1 MLAGKDSCL
10 INNFRR
16 NLMIKLLSAFF
27 IFIIFAASADSEP
40 LKEGYFNIVYNKS
53 DVLADV
59 RINDIPVITMDR
71 KNSIS
76 GQLEVNY
83 WIAPGKN
90 KISIKLDEQ
99 KKKGENRLHNPK
111 IKVSLYIGQ
120 KGEFPADGK
129 LIAEY
134 EWPENLTEE
143 EKKYGTDKKQI
154 YPVIKTIEF
163 EPEFIPPSDLW
174 KKAEQAVITKKDEQD
189 IINLINEFEKSFNA
203 RNLDKLYKILEFR
216 AIDGTNSRYYPITKE
231 QIMKDIKS
239 FNADKSIKIKNISKG
254 KYKFTKLF
262 NGQIYRVTEPA
273 GKFPL
278 VYVSKDGSGEI
289 EVYVSKI
296 DGKWVISR

>member
-1 MLAGKDSCL
+1 MNHVLY
-10 INNFRR
+10 
-16 NLMIKLLSAFF
+16 AFF
-27 IFIIFAASADSEP
+27 IFIFIASSSYAES
-40 LKEGYFNIVYNKS
+40 LKAGYFNIVYNKN

-59 RINDIPVITMDR
+59 RINDIPVITMDK

-83 WIAPGKN
+83 WISPGKN

-99 KKKGENRLHNPK
+99 KKKDEDSPYNPK

-134 EWPENLTEE
+134 EWPENLTED
-143 EKKYGTDKKQI
+143 EKKYGSDKKQI
-154 YPVIKTIEF
+154 FPVSKTIEF

-174 KKAEQAVITKKDEQD
+174 KKAESVSITKKDEQD
-189 IINLINEFEKSFNA
+189 IINLLKEFEKSFNK
-203 RNLDKLYKILEFR
+203 RNLEKLYKILEFR
-216 AIDGTNSRYYPITKE
+216 AADGTNARYYPVAKE

-239 FNADKSIKIKNISKG
+239 FNSDNSMKIKNISNG
-254 KYKFTKLF
+254 KYNFTKLF
-262 NGQIYRVTEPA
+262 NGQIYRVTDSA

-278 VYVSKDGSGEI
+278 IYFSKEGSGEI

-296 DGKWVISR
+296 DGKWVLSR

>member
-1 MLAGKDSCL
+1 
-10 INNFRR
+10 
-16 NLMIKLLSAFF
+16 MIHFLYAFF
-27 IFIIFAASADSEP
+27 IFIFIADSADAES
-40 LKEGYFNIVYNKS
+40 LKEGYFNIVYSKS

-59 RINDIPVITMDR
+59 RINDIPVITMDK
-71 KNSIS
+71 KNSVS

-83 WIAPGKN
+83 WISPEKN

-99 KKKGENRLHNPK
+99 KKKDENSLYNPK

-129 LIAEY
+129 LIAEF
-134 EWPENLTEE
+134 EWPENLTDD
-143 EKKYGTDKKQI
+143 EKKYGIDKKQI
-154 YPVIKTIEF
+154 YPVSKTIEF

-174 KKAEQAVITKKDEQD
+174 KKSEQANISKKDEQD
-189 IINLINEFEKSFNA
+189 IINLLNEFEKSFNA

-216 AIDGTNSRYYPITKE
+216 ALDGSNSRYYPITKE
-231 QIMKDIKS
+231 QIMKDLKS
-239 FNADKSIKIKNISKG
+239 FNANKSIKIKNISKG

-262 NGQIYRVTEPA
+262 NGQIYRVTESA

-296 DGKWVISR
+296 NGKWVLSR